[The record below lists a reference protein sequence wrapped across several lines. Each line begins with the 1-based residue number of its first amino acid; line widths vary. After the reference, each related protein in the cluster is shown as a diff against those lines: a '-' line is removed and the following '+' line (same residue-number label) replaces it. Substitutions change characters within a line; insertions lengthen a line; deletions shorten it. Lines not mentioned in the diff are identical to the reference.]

1 MLIEFSFRNY
11 KTFKEK
17 AVFSFVASNY
27 DKETREAENII
38 PVENFNLRLAKSAVV
53 FGANASG
60 KSKFIDALKFMRKF
74 TISSSKDSQKG
85 DQIDVEPFR
94 LNTESE
100 IDSSEFQ
107 VIFIHK
113 GEMYR
118 YGFECNSS
126 TVLSEWLYHRAN
138 KKEVEL
144 FYRDDQEFEIHEKNF
159 SKGNTLVK
167 ENLVRDNALMLSV
180 AAQFNDPIA
189 GNVLEWFNGLRSL
202 SGISEEGYRPF
213 TMRKTE
219 DSNYK
224 RKMLELI
231 KAADL
236 GIEDFK
242 IEKVDV
248 AELQKGLDA
257 KTRDLL
263 FKKINEENAQFVDL
277 VTIHRKYDD
286 KGNPFGLEEFSLD
299 HEESDG
305 TKKFFSLTGPV
316 LHVLENG
323 FILAVDELDSK
334 IHPNL
339 VCKLVALFNSKE
351 ANPKNAQLIFNTH
364 DTNLLSSGLF
374 RRDQIWFTEKNR
386 YGEAKLYPL
395 TDYEVRK
402 NDNFEDNYIH
412 GKYGAIPYLD
422 DFKTLIH
429 SNLLLKNEK

>member
-1 MLIEFSFRNY
+1 MLIEFTFRNF

-27 DKETREAENII
+27 DKETREQENI
-38 PVENFNLRLAKSAVV
+38 VAVDNFNLRLTKSAVI

-60 KSKFIDALKFMRKF
+60 KSKFIDALRFMREF
-74 TISSSKDSQKG
+74 AITSSKDSQKG
-85 DQIDVEPFR
+85 DEINTEPFR
-94 LNTESE
+94 LNTDSE
-100 IDSSEFQ
+100 NDSSEFQ
-107 VIFIHK
+107 VIFIHQ

-118 YGFECNSS
+118 YGFECS
-126 TVLSEWLYHRAN
+126 TTKVESEWLYLRSN

-144 FYRDDQEFEIHEKNF
+144 FYRDEQGFEIHAKDF
-159 SKGNTLVK
+159 SKGQTLVK

-180 AAQFNDPIA
+180 AAQFNDPVA
-189 GNVLEWFNGLRSL
+189 GKVLDWFSGLRSL
-202 SGISEEGYRPF
+202 SGISDEGYRPF

-224 RKMLELI
+224 RRMLELI

-242 IEKVDV
+242 VEKVDLS
-248 AELQKGLDA
+248 ELPKGMD
-257 KTRDLL
+257 KRVRDMLS
-263 FKKINEENAQFVDL
+263 KRIAEENAQVVDV
-277 VTIHRKYDD
+277 VTVHRKYDSN
-286 KGNPFGLEEFSLD
+286 GIHSGFEEFSLD
-299 HEESDG
+299 HQESAG
-305 TKKFFSLTGPV
+305 TQKFFSLTGPI

-334 IHPNL
+334 LHPNL

-351 ANPKNAQLIFNTH
+351 SNPKNAQLIFNTH

-374 RRDQIWFTEKNR
+374 RRDQIWFTAKGR
-386 YGEAKLYPL
+386 YGDAKLYPL
-395 TDYEVRK
+395 TDYKSRK
-402 NDNFEDNYIH
+402 DENFEDNYIH

-422 DFKTLIH
+422 DFSDLIH
-429 SNLLLKNEK
+429 SNLLLNNEG